1 MVFNRTLCQSSETSR
16 IDVYIIVKDEEFQQC
31 DNPLQYWIIKWTKKK
46 IHWFITKNIFPKNTI
61 LHNYATIHITICYS
75 DDTRSKWTLCDLWV
89 VSIRNWIAP
98 WEKCHDIVFINEAE
112 KSEGGI
118 LLLHNQLKKL
128 FAAK

>member
-1 MVFNRTLCQSSETSR
+1 MQPSILPYVTLTTQEANGLYVTF
-16 IDVYIIVKDEEFQQC
+16 E
-31 DNPLQYWIIKWTKKK
+31 L
-46 IHWFITKNIFPKNTI
+46 FPFE
-61 LHNYATIHITICYS
+61 
-75 DDTRSKWTLCDLWV
+75 
-89 VSIRNWIAP
+89 IAP